1 MQSVQAVLHLC
12 LVSHPASRPVS
23 TNIRMCSPSARVPTS
38 HGHGHKGTSCNPGPF
53 ERPALQALT
62 GAVSDAASKFDS
74 DEALA
79 RALQQEEAGGRT
91 TRASRAARRGGLDD
105 GIATRSR

>member
-1 MQSVQAVLHLC
+1 VFPATHVESWLLDLHLSV
-12 LVSHPASRPVS
+12 LGIVDDFE
-23 TNIRMCSPSARVPTS
+23 TPSADS
-38 HGHGHKGTSCNPGPF
+38 LSCSLWLGVM
-53 ERPALQALT
+53 LT
-62 GAVSDAASKFDS
+62 DVVSSTASKFDS

-91 TRASRAARRGGLDD
+91 TRASRAARRGGLDA